1 MTLNKFLL
9 AVPALCLAVPSVA
22 QADGDKPAKPKKI
35 CHSVLITGSRM
46 PQLFCHTE
54 QEWADI
60 DAGKRA
66 PDVTSQERQLGTASR
81 RDNSTPDGPAPF

>member
-1 MTLNKFLL
+1 MLK
-9 AVPALCLAVPSVA
+9 AVLFMAPVLCLAAPVA
-22 QADGDKPAKPKKI
+22 AQDVTKPAKPKKI

-46 PQLFCHTE
+46 PQHFCHTA

-66 PDVTSQERQLGTASR
+66 PDVTSQEGQLGTASR
-81 RDNSTPDGPAPF
+81 RDNTPTSSVPF